1 MNTMILIRVMA
12 VALAGMYA
20 MRAAYAPM
28 EGRIAPL
35 TFLALA
41 VLVFC
46 IFIFHRTPAGA
57 GWWAYTVL
65 AGSITGCGVNVM
77 FMRMGPAGTVD
88 YVISVVSILCW
99 AIIAFLVTLNIFNA
113 FRSSGT

>member
-1 MNTMILIRVMA
+1 MGTMILIRVMA

-46 IFIFHRTPAGA
+46 IFIFHHTPTGT

-65 AGSITGCGVNVM
+65 AGSVIGCGVNVM

-88 YVISVVSILCW
+88 YAISVVSALCW
-99 AIIAFLVTLNIFNA
+99 AIIAAVLALNVFG
-113 FRSSGT
+113 RSHP